1 MSDFHKLGDGLAFE
15 RIAYRTAK
23 DFGRHGWIIF
33 GASFW
38 YLRGTAV
45 HTGRRAH

>member
-1 MSDFHKLGDGLAFE
+1 MGLAFLT
-15 RIAYRTAK
+15 YRTAK

-38 YLRGTAV
+38 YLRGYCGAYW
-45 HTGRRAH
+45 AL